1 MRRRGTALVEFALVA
16 PLLLLLLAGVLN
28 YGQALRTATSVAT
41 AARSGAQFGS
51 KNFAAA
57 ADTNGIRSAAVNSA
71 PDIRNL
77 TVTSQRTCQCSGGG
91 AVSCSGSCPGANMEV
106 YVQVTAQAVSSS
118 IFSYSGL
125 PFSGN
130 TSSQATMRIQ

>member
-1 MRRRGTALVEFALVA
+1 MRRRGTALVEFALVC

-28 YGQALRTATSVAT
+28 YGQALRTATSVAS

-51 KNFAAA
+51 RSFAAA
-57 ADTNGIRSAAVNSA
+57 ADTAGIRNAAINSS

-77 TVTSQRTCQCSGGG
+77 TVTSQRTCQCSNGG
-91 AVSCSGSCPGANMEV
+91 AVSCSGTCPGANLEV

-125 PFSGN
+125 PFTGS
-130 TSSQATMRIQ
+130 TSSQATLRIQ

>member
-1 MRRRGTALVEFALVA
+1 MRRRGTALVEFALVS

-41 AARSGAQFGS
+41 AARSGAQYGS
-51 KNFAAA
+51 RNLANSL
-57 ADTNGIRSAAVNSA
+57 DTTGIRNAAVNST
-71 PDIRNL
+71 PDIHNL

-91 AVSCSGSCPGANMEV
+91 AVSCSGTCTGGSMEV
-106 YVQVTAQAVSSS
+106 YVQVTAQAVTSS
-118 IFSYSGL
+118 IFSYASL
-125 PFSGN
+125 PFTGN